1 MNIGIVARLDTGDAI
16 KLANEI
22 VEFLLEKR
30 IKITIDSSLSL
41 KLGKYKELSCDL
53 ENMDVDMILAIGGD
67 GTILRTQN
75 FINGKQ
81 IPLFGINMGTV
92 GFLTEIEPE
101 DVFRA
106 LDEVLAG
113 NYFIEKRMQLRV
125 CHYHELPSAL
135 NEVVIMTRK
144 PAKMLHIE
152 ISVDDEN
159 VEELR
164 ADGLIIATPS
174 GSTAYAMS
182 AGGPIVD
189 PRVNAFII
197 VPICPFK
204 LGARPFIVSNQ
215 SEIKVKLLRKGKKA
229 IAVIDGQ
236 FEEEINYMDE
246 VIFKK
251 SENYAFFIRL
261 TKAFYKR
268 VREKLT
274 EGGINP

>member
-1 MNIGIVARLDTGDAI
+1 MDIGIVARLDTEGAI
-16 KLANEI
+16 KLADEI
-22 VEFLLEKR
+22 VEFLLEKK
-30 IKITIDSSLSL
+30 INITIDSSLFS
-41 KLGKYKELSCDL
+41 KLDKYQELSCDL
-53 ENMDVDMILAIGGD
+53 EKMDVDMIIAVGGD
-67 GTILRTQN
+67 GTLLRTQN
-75 FINGKQ
+75 FINGKR
-81 IPLFGINMGTV
+81 IPIFGINMGTV

-101 DVFRA
+101 NAFSA
-106 LDEVLAG
+106 IEEVLAG

-135 NEVVIMTRK
+135 NEVVILTRK

-152 ISVDDEN
+152 ICVDDEI

-164 ADGLIIATPS
+164 ADGIIIATPS

-204 LGARPFIVSNQ
+204 LGARPFVVSNQ

-229 IAVIDGQ
+229 MAVIDGQ

-251 SENYAFFIRL
+251 SDNYAFFVRL
-261 TKAFYKR
+261 TKGFYRR

-274 EGGINP
+274 EGGISP

>member
-113 NYFIEKRMQLRV
+113 NYFIEKKDAAKGMP
-125 CHYHELPSAL
+125 LP
-135 NEVVIMTRK
+135 
-144 PAKMLHIE
+144 
-152 ISVDDEN
+152 
-159 VEELR
+159 
-164 ADGLIIATPS
+164 
-174 GSTAYAMS
+174 
-182 AGGPIVD
+182 
-189 PRVNAFII
+189 
-197 VPICPFK
+197 
-204 LGARPFIVSNQ
+204 
-215 SEIKVKLLRKGKKA
+215 
-229 IAVIDGQ
+229 
-236 FEEEINYMDE
+236 
-246 VIFKK
+246 
-251 SENYAFFIRL
+251 
-261 TKAFYKR
+261 
-268 VREKLT
+268 
-274 EGGINP
+274 